1 MYSSPNPFPLFLF
14 YCIEMTEGLL
24 AVICHPDDETF
35 GCGGT
40 LALHAEK
47 GDTVD
52 VLCLTLSE
60 EERRGELEC
69 ACDALGVIR
78 PIIFE
83 DKILVYGSKLIRR
96 ISDIIVEKRPRII
109 FTHLPFDYHRE
120 HRLAYEL
127 VKEAIE
133 WAAHTTTYSE
143 PWLVERLLLVEVSSL
158 IPQPYVLVD
167 ISAVMDRKVN
177 AVNCYT
183 SQLAKFSWGYYEKF
197 TENKARLRGVQAGCE
212 YAEAF
217 QEEALK
223 SYGPFYPVK
232 SSKDGLL

>member
-1 MYSSPNPFPLFLF
+1 
-14 YCIEMTEGLL
+14 MTEGLL
-24 AVICHPDDETF
+24 AIICHPDDETF

-47 GDTVD
+47 GESVD
-52 VLCLTLSE
+52 VLCLTLSD

-69 ACDALGVIR
+69 ACNALGVNE
-78 PIIFE
+78 PIIFS
-83 DKILVYGSKLIRR
+83 DRTLVYSSDLIKR
-96 ISDIIVEKRPRII
+96 ISDIIVERRPRIV

-143 PWLVERLLLVEVSSL
+143 PWLVERLLLVEISSL
-158 IPQPYVLVD
+158 IPQPHVLVD
-167 ISAVMDRKVN
+167 ITDVMKRKVN
-177 AVNCYT
+177 AVNCYIT
-183 SQLAKFSWGYYEKF
+183 QLAKFPWGYYEKF
-197 TENKARLRGVQAGCE
+197 TEKKAGLRGVQGGCE

-217 QEEALK
+217 QEESLQK
-223 SYGPFYPVK
+223 HGPFYPVK
-232 SSKDGLL
+232 SSKKGLI